1 MLSMC
6 LPWTPGVVVVV
17 LWSSFSSEGDVAL
30 ALSVVVSVVDA
41 AEDTKEAESRITQK
55 IPFKNLQN
63 NKIVSLKIM
72 KQITKVAS
80 QCHQFAYH
88 LIQV

>member
-41 AEDTKEAESRITQK
+41 AGDTKEAES
-55 IPFKNLQN
+55 
-63 NKIVSLKIM
+63 
-72 KQITKVAS
+72 KQE
-80 QCHQFAYH
+80 
-88 LIQV
+88 